1 MTEEKQE
8 EIKPIEQ
15 LQELR
20 KSYPEINEVQISKEI
35 INKLLNDIYNSSN
48 FGQKMEGIIFGRQ
61 TEKQLIISTL
71 IPYTINEY
79 SNSNFVT
86 YLDTSRLDSTKIGF
100 YLIDNGEELLSHNK
114 LKTFIEFQKI
124 FPNCVIL
131 TIDINAIKTYTYPFK
146 CFRISNKIMDKFEEE
161 EIEENIFFDK
171 NDKNILKEFYKS
183 MFKKLNSSTM
193 DLIQPLN
200 LTVGNDILN
209 IFEMFAEKEY
219 ADDEE
224 KNMDNNYFYTKD
236 INYNLNR
243 KIKQL
248 NKGCEKLI
256 EEQKKYINYYKN
268 KKIVNNENNTGK
280 DENRKG
286 IKSSGSNQGKGLNE
300 EKFDLIDF
308 GLYSQN
314 IKEMNNAIKN
324 IINKKE
330 IDSYIAFNL
339 TN

>member
-8 EIKPIEQ
+8 EIKPIVQ

-20 KSYPEINEVQISKEI
+20 KSYPEITDVQINKDI
-35 INKLLNDIYNSSN
+35 INILLNNIYNSST
-48 FGQKMEGIIFGRQ
+48 FGQKMEGVIFGRQ

-71 IPYTINEY
+71 IPCTITQY
-79 SNSNFVT
+79 SNQNIVT
-86 YLDTSRLDSTKIGF
+86 YLETSRLDNTKIGF
-100 YLIDNGEELLSHNK
+100 YFCDNGEELLSHNK
-114 LKTFIEFQKI
+114 LKIFIEFQKI

-131 TIDINAIKTYTYPFK
+131 TIDINAVKTHTFPFK
-146 CFRISNKIMDKFEEE
+146 CFRISQKVMDKFEEE
-161 EIEENIFFDK
+161 EIEENIYL
-171 NDKNILKEFYKS
+171 NDKNILKEFYKQ

-193 DLIQPLN
+193 DLIQPLK
-200 LTVGNDILN
+200 LTSGNDILD
-209 IFEMFAEKEY
+209 IFEIFAEKEY
-219 ADDEE
+219 AEDDE
-224 KNMDNNYFYTKD
+224 KKLDNNYYYTKD

-268 KKIVNNENNTGK
+268 KKMINNENVIKN
-280 DENRKG
+280 ENRKG
-286 IKSSGSNQGKGLNE
+286 MKGPGSNQGKLNE

-324 IINKKE
+324 IMNKKE
-330 IDSYIAFNL
+330 IDTFTAYNL
-339 TN
+339 AC

>member
-8 EIKPIEQ
+8 EIKPIVQ

-20 KSYPEINEVQISKEI
+20 KSYPEITDVQINKDI
-35 INKLLNDIYNSSN
+35 INILLNNIYNSST
-48 FGQKMEGIIFGRQ
+48 FGQKMEGVIFGRQ

-71 IPYTINEY
+71 IPCTITQY
-79 SNSNFVT
+79 SNQNIVT
-86 YLDTSRLDSTKIGF
+86 YLETSRLDNTKIGF
-100 YLIDNGEELLSHNK
+100 YFCDNGEELLSHNK
-114 LKTFIEFQKI
+114 LKIFIEFQKI

-131 TIDINAIKTYTYPFK
+131 TIDINAVKTHTFPFK
-146 CFRISNKIMDKFEEE
+146 CFRISQKVMDKFEEE
-161 EIEENIFFDK
+161 EIEENIYL
-171 NDKNILKEFYKS
+171 NDKNILKEFYKQ

-193 DLIQPLN
+193 DLIQPLK
-200 LTVGNDILN
+200 LTSGNDILD
-209 IFEMFAEKEY
+209 IFEIFAEKEY
-219 ADDEE
+219 AEDDE
-224 KNMDNNYFYTKD
+224 KKLDNNYYYTKD

-268 KKIVNNENNTGK
+268 KKMINNENVIKN
-280 DENRKG
+280 ENRKG
-286 IKSSGSNQGKGLNE
+286 MKDSGSNQGKLNE

-324 IINKKE
+324 IMNKKE
-330 IDSYIAFNL
+330 IDTFTAYNL
-339 TN
+339 AC

>member
-8 EIKPIEQ
+8 EIKPIVQ

-20 KSYPEINEVQISKEI
+20 KSYPEITDVQINKDI
-35 INKLLNDIYNSSN
+35 INILLNNIYNSST
-48 FGQKMEGIIFGRQ
+48 FGQKMEGVIFGRQ

-71 IPYTINEY
+71 IPCTITQY
-79 SNSNFVT
+79 SNQNIVT
-86 YLDTSRLDSTKIGF
+86 YLETSRLDNTKIGF
-100 YLIDNGEELLSHNK
+100 YFCDNGEELLSHNK
-114 LKTFIEFQKI
+114 LRIFIEFQKI

-131 TIDINAIKTYTYPFK
+131 TIDINAVKTHTFPFK
-146 CFRISNKIMDKFEEE
+146 CFRISQKVMDKFEEE
-161 EIEENIFFDK
+161 EIEENIYL
-171 NDKNILKEFYKS
+171 NDKNILKEFYKQ

-193 DLIQPLN
+193 DLIQPLK
-200 LTVGNDILN
+200 LTSGNDILD
-209 IFEMFAEKEY
+209 IFEIFAEKEY
-219 ADDEE
+219 AEDDE
-224 KNMDNNYFYTKD
+224 KKLDNNYYYTKD

-268 KKIVNNENNTGK
+268 KKMINNENVIKN
-280 DENRKG
+280 ENRKG
-286 IKSSGSNQGKGLNE
+286 MKGSGSNQGKLNE

-324 IINKKE
+324 IMNKKE
-330 IDSYIAFNL
+330 IDTFTAYNL
-339 TN
+339 AC

>member
-8 EIKPIEQ
+8 EIKPIVQ

-20 KSYPEINEVQISKEI
+20 KSYPEITDVQINKDI
-35 INKLLNDIYNSSN
+35 INILLNNIYNSST
-48 FGQKMEGIIFGRQ
+48 FGQKMEGVIFGRQ

-71 IPYTINEY
+71 IPCTITQY
-79 SNSNFVT
+79 SNQNIVT
-86 YLDTSRLDSTKIGF
+86 YLETSRLDNTKIGF
-100 YLIDNGEELLSHNK
+100 YFCDNGEELLSHNK
-114 LKTFIEFQKI
+114 LKIFIEFQKI

-131 TIDINAIKTYTYPFK
+131 TIDINAVKTHTFPFK
-146 CFRISNKIMDKFEEE
+146 CFRISQKVMDKFEEE
-161 EIEENIFFDK
+161 EIEENIYL
-171 NDKNILKEFYKS
+171 NDKNILKEFYKQ
-183 MFKKLNSSTM
+183 MFKKLNSSTI
-193 DLIQPLN
+193 DLIQPLK
-200 LTVGNDILN
+200 LTSGNDILD
-209 IFEMFAEKEY
+209 IFEIFAEKEY
-219 ADDEE
+219 AEDDE
-224 KNMDNNYFYTKD
+224 KKLDNNYYYTKD

-268 KKIVNNENNTGK
+268 KKMINNENVIKN
-280 DENRKG
+280 ENRKG
-286 IKSSGSNQGKGLNE
+286 MKGPGSNQGKLNE

-324 IINKKE
+324 IMNKKE
-330 IDSYIAFNL
+330 IDTFTAYNL
-339 TN
+339 AC

>member
-8 EIKPIEQ
+8 EIKPIVQ

-20 KSYPEINEVQISKEI
+20 KSYPEITDVQINKDI
-35 INKLLNDIYNSSN
+35 INILLNNIYNSST
-48 FGQKMEGIIFGRQ
+48 FGQKMEGVIFGRQ

-71 IPYTINEY
+71 IPCTITQY
-79 SNSNFVT
+79 SNQNIVT
-86 YLDTSRLDSTKIGF
+86 YLETSRLDNTKIGF
-100 YLIDNGEELLSHNK
+100 YFCDNGEELLSHNK
-114 LKTFIEFQKI
+114 LKIFIEFQKI

-131 TIDINAIKTYTYPFK
+131 TIDINAVKTHTFPFK
-146 CFRISNKIMDKFEEE
+146 CFRISQKVMDKFEEE
-161 EIEENIFFDK
+161 EIEENIYL
-171 NDKNILKEFYKS
+171 NDKNILKEFYKQ
-183 MFKKLNSSTM
+183 MFKKLNSSTI
-193 DLIQPLN
+193 DLIQPLK
-200 LTVGNDILN
+200 LTSGNDILD
-209 IFEMFAEKEY
+209 IFEIFAEKEY
-219 ADDEE
+219 AEDDE
-224 KNMDNNYFYTKD
+224 KKLDNNYYYTKD

-268 KKIVNNENNTGK
+268 KKMINNENVIKN
-280 DENRKG
+280 ENRKG
-286 IKSSGSNQGKGLNE
+286 MKDSGSNQGKLNE

-324 IINKKE
+324 IMNKKE
-330 IDSYIAFNL
+330 IDTFTAYNL
-339 TN
+339 AC

>member
-8 EIKPIEQ
+8 EIKPIVQ

-20 KSYPEINEVQISKEI
+20 KSYPEITDVQINKDI
-35 INKLLNDIYNSSN
+35 INILLNNIYNSST
-48 FGQKMEGIIFGRQ
+48 FGQKMEGVIFGRQ

-71 IPYTINEY
+71 IPCTITHY
-79 SNSNFVT
+79 SNQNIVN
-86 YLDTSRLDSTKIGF
+86 YLETSRLDNTKIGF
-100 YLIDNGEELLSHNK
+100 YFCDNGEELLSHNK

-131 TIDINAIKTYTYPFK
+131 TIDINAVKTHTFPFK
-146 CFRISNKIMDKFEEE
+146 CFRISQKVMDKFEEE
-161 EIEENIFFDK
+161 EIEENIYL
-171 NDKNILKEFYKS
+171 NDKNILKEFYKQ

-193 DLIQPLN
+193 DLIQPLK
-200 LTVGNDILN
+200 LTSGNDILD
-209 IFEMFAEKEY
+209 IFEIFAEKEY
-219 ADDEE
+219 AEDDE
-224 KNMDNNYFYTKD
+224 KKLDNNYYYTKD

-268 KKIVNNENNTGK
+268 KKMINNENVIKN
-280 DENRKG
+280 ENRKG
-286 IKSSGSNQGKGLNE
+286 MKDSGSNQGKLNE

-324 IINKKE
+324 IMNKKE
-330 IDSYIAFNL
+330 IDTFTAYNL
-339 TN
+339 AC

>member
-8 EIKPIEQ
+8 EIKPIVQ

-20 KSYPEINEVQISKEI
+20 KSYPEITDVQINKDI
-35 INKLLNDIYNSSN
+35 INILLNNIYNSST
-48 FGQKMEGIIFGRQ
+48 FGQKMEGVIFGRQ

-71 IPYTINEY
+71 IPCTITHY
-79 SNSNFVT
+79 SNQNIVN
-86 YLDTSRLDSTKIGF
+86 YLETSRLDNTKIGF
-100 YLIDNGEELLSHNK
+100 YFCDNGEELLSHNK

-131 TIDINAIKTYTYPFK
+131 TIDINAVKTHTFPFK
-146 CFRISNKIMDKFEEE
+146 CFRISQKVMDKFEEE
-161 EIEENIFFDK
+161 EIEENIYL
-171 NDKNILKEFYKS
+171 NDKNILKEFYKQ
-183 MFKKLNSSTM
+183 MFKKLNSSTI
-193 DLIQPLN
+193 DLIQPLK
-200 LTVGNDILN
+200 LTSGNDILD
-209 IFEMFAEKEY
+209 IFEIFAEKEY
-219 ADDEE
+219 AEDDE
-224 KNMDNNYFYTKD
+224 KKLDNNYYYTKD

-268 KKIVNNENNTGK
+268 KKMINNENVIKN
-280 DENRKG
+280 ENRKG
-286 IKSSGSNQGKGLNE
+286 MKGPGSNQGKLNE

-314 IKEMNNAIKN
+314 IKEMNNSIKN
-324 IINKKE
+324 IMNKKE
-330 IDSYIAFNL
+330 IDSFTAYNL
-339 TN
+339 AC

>member
-8 EIKPIEQ
+8 EIKPIVQ

-20 KSYPEINEVQISKEI
+20 KSYPEITDVQINKDI
-35 INKLLNDIYNSSN
+35 INILLNNIYNSST
-48 FGQKMEGIIFGRQ
+48 FGQKMEGVIFGRQ

-71 IPYTINEY
+71 IPCTITHY
-79 SNSNFVT
+79 SNQNIVN
-86 YLDTSRLDSTKIGF
+86 YLETSRLDNTKIGF
-100 YLIDNGEELLSHNK
+100 YFCDNGEELLSHNK

-131 TIDINAIKTYTYPFK
+131 TIDINAVKTYTFPFK
-146 CFRISNKIMDKFEEE
+146 CFRISQKVMDKFEEE
-161 EIEENIFFDK
+161 EIEENIYL
-171 NDKNILKEFYKS
+171 NDKNILKEFYKQ
-183 MFKKLNSSTM
+183 MFKKLNSSTI
-193 DLIQPLN
+193 DLIQPLK
-200 LTVGNDILN
+200 LTSGNDILD
-209 IFEMFAEKEY
+209 IFEIFAEKEY
-219 ADDEE
+219 AEDDE
-224 KNMDNNYFYTKD
+224 KKLDNNYYYTKD

-268 KKIVNNENNTGK
+268 KKMINNENVIKN
-280 DENRKG
+280 ENRKG
-286 IKSSGSNQGKGLNE
+286 MKGPGSNQGKLNE

-314 IKEMNNAIKN
+314 IKEMNNSIKN
-324 IINKKE
+324 IMNKKE
-330 IDSYIAFNL
+330 IDSFTAYNL
-339 TN
+339 AC

>member
-1 MTEEKQE
+1 MEEERQE
-8 EIKPIEQ
+8 DIKPIVQ

-20 KSYPEINEVQISKEI
+20 KSYTEITEVQISKDI
-35 INKLLNDIYNSSN
+35 ISNLLKNIYNSSN

-71 IPYTINEY
+71 IPCTISES
-79 SNSNFVT
+79 SNSNFAS
-86 YLDTSRLDSTKIGF
+86 YLDTSRLDNTKIGF
-100 YLIDNGEELLSHNK
+100 YLCDNGEELLSHNK

-131 TIDINAIKTYTYPFK
+131 TIDINSVKTNIYPFK

-161 EIEENIFFDK
+161 EIEENIFLDK
-171 NDKNILKEFYKS
+171 NSIKEFYKK
-183 MFKKLNSSTM
+183 MFKKLNPSTV
-193 DLIQPLN
+193 DLIQPLK
-200 LTVGNDILN
+200 LTSGNDILN
-209 IFEMFAEKEY
+209 IFEVFAEKKYLE
-219 ADDEE
+219 DEG
-224 KNMDNNYFYTKD
+224 KNFDNNYYYTKD

-268 KKIVNNENNTGK
+268 KKIHNNEINAGK

-286 IKSSGSNQGKGLNE
+286 IKTSGTNQGKGLNE

-324 IINKKE
+324 IMNKKE
-330 IDSYIAFNL
+330 IDTFTAYNL
-339 TN
+339 AC